1 MQIVI
6 FICTCYNFLWKLHF
20 AGCGV
25 VRIFSMKSIKF
36 KIFISNLGIVIGMFL
51 IFGVIFL
58 KINIDQARD
67 TAFSSAK
74 ASLSQAS
81 TYLAEKTASIRN
93 DVDSIAL
100 NQQVIDILNIDN
112 SEKYR
117 DIVKW
122 NIDYSRISEMVI
134 KTLNNSDIDTLLIAT
149 ENDIAK
155 VMNTPI
161 LFDISSFRNTEWYD
175 EWVDNPG
182 SYLWHSSFE
191 TEHGPEPYEEYV
203 CFTRNLL
210 YSYYNYRTVYVGFI
224 RKEVFDNLLNI
235 NALDEHT
242 SFFIMN
248 SKGEILS
255 GTKNLPS
262 GYMDD
267 ILGKI
272 TERIDFWSDNMYL
285 QSEKLN
291 GHEFIFGIKQIPNT
305 NLYLTYIFSITGMT
319 TDMVITSARNIF
331 LIMLIILPVVLF
343 LSLAVAYSLTK
354 RLDRLKENMTH
365 ASEGDFDIDII
376 QSSQDDEIG
385 VLTKHFNYMLTKI
398 SILMDSQYALGKRI
412 KELELKSLQAQIN
425 PHFLYNT
432 LDLIKWRANEYNDT
446 ETEELVAALSNY
458 YKRSLGRGRDMVPL
472 KDEID
477 HIESYVYIQNMRF
490 DNCVKLTVE
499 IPDSLKNCL
508 LPRITLQ
515 PIVENAIIHGI
526 LEKNDESGTI
536 NIRAEDRNNELYI
549 YITDDGVGMEQ
560 EKADILLS
568 ENDTMNITGSGY
580 GLKNIDERIKLSFG
594 EAYGISF
601 SSHPGKGTTVIVRIP
616 IKILG
621 NGTK

>member
-1 MQIVI
+1 
-6 FICTCYNFLWKLHF
+6 
-20 AGCGV
+20 
-25 VRIFSMKSIKF
+25 MKSIKF

-536 NIRAEDRNNELYI
+536 NIRAEGRNNELYI

>member
-1 MQIVI
+1 
-6 FICTCYNFLWKLHF
+6 
-20 AGCGV
+20 
-25 VRIFSMKSIKF
+25 
-36 KIFISNLGIVIGMFL
+36 
-51 IFGVIFL
+51 
-58 KINIDQARD
+58 
-67 TAFSSAK
+67 
-74 ASLSQAS
+74 
-81 TYLAEKTASIRN
+81 
-93 DVDSIAL
+93 
-100 NQQVIDILNIDN
+100 
-112 SEKYR
+112 
-117 DIVKW
+117 
-122 NIDYSRISEMVI
+122 
-134 KTLNNSDIDTLLIAT
+134 
-149 ENDIAK
+149 
-155 VMNTPI
+155 
-161 LFDISSFRNTEWYD
+161 
-175 EWVDNPG
+175 
-182 SYLWHSSFE
+182 
-191 TEHGPEPYEEYV
+191 
-203 CFTRNLL
+203 
-210 YSYYNYRTVYVGFI
+210 
-224 RKEVFDNLLNI
+224 
-235 NALDEHT
+235 
-242 SFFIMN
+242 
-248 SKGEILS
+248 
-255 GTKNLPS
+255 
-262 GYMDD
+262 
-267 ILGKI
+267 
-272 TERIDFWSDNMYL
+272 
-285 QSEKLN
+285 
-291 GHEFIFGIKQIPNT
+291 
-305 NLYLTYIFSITGMT
+305 
-319 TDMVITSARNIF
+319 
-331 LIMLIILPVVLF
+331 
-343 LSLAVAYSLTK
+343 
-354 RLDRLKENMTH
+354 
-365 ASEGDFDIDII
+365 
-376 QSSQDDEIG
+376 
-385 VLTKHFNYMLTKI
+385 MLTKI

-536 NIRAEDRNNELYI
+536 NIRAEGRNNELYI

-621 NGTK
+621 NETK